1 MFVWAEM
8 DFRGV
13 VCTRK
18 RKMRKKM
25 QSEHEMNGGIMKEER
40 TVRRSKGRTE
50 RVSISVVKK
59 GIEVD
64 EKAGVVALLVE

>member
-1 MFVWAEM
+1 
-8 DFRGV
+8 
-13 VCTRK
+13 
-18 RKMRKKM
+18 MRRKM